1 MTITDV
7 VIIGAGPAGRT
18 RSVDAA
24 GERVNTGAMF
34 VYTDTES
41 HRVRDE
47 LGIETFPVEPDTFG
61 VRNTVL
67 GGSTA
72 EPEDLSARYARSVG
86 SWHGHCRTA
95 CSRRQPGS
103 RRH

>member
-1 MTITDV
+1 
-7 VIIGAGPAGRT
+7 
-18 RSVDAA
+18 
-24 GERVNTGAMF
+24 MF

-41 HRVRDE
+41 HRVCDE

-72 EPEDLSARYARSVG
+72 EPECLSAQYEISRAPGCGHRRTS
-86 SWHGHCRTA
+86 HG
-95 CSRRQPGS
+95 
-103 RRH
+103 